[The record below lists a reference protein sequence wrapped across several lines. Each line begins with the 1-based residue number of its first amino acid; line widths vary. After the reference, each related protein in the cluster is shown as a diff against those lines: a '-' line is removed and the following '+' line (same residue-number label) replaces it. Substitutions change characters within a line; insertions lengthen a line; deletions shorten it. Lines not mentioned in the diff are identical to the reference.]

1 MSEAELWAEARRIE
15 ATHGEMAPA
24 WVAEQIV
31 ALMRADNCDGEARMR
46 RVDAMLTQLRHG
58 HTEGVL
64 PQRHAQKL
72 C

>member
-1 MSEAELWAEARRIE
+1 MEAELWAEARTIE
-15 ATHGEMAPA
+15 EAHGELAPA
-24 WVAEQIV
+24 WVAEQTV

-46 RVDAMLTQLRHG
+46 RVDVLLTQLRHG
-58 HTEGVL
+58 HTEGDL